1 MKLKLIMTWNI
12 LPNHEQEYFDFLVR
26 KFVPNMNRLG
36 FDLSD
41 AWATIYG
48 DRPQVM
54 VTALLPGEIEAEERM
69 NSDEWNQLIDRLQEF
84 VTDFEEKLVPARN
97 EFQL

>member
-12 LPNHEQEYFDFLVR
+12 RSNHEQEYFDFLVR

-41 AWATIYG
+41 AWATVYG

-54 VTALLPGEIEAEERM
+54 VTAQLPGEIEAEERM
-69 NSDEWNQLIDRLQEF
+69 NSDEWNQLVDRLQEY

>member
-36 FDLSD
+36 FELND
-41 AWATIYG
+41 AWATVYG

-54 VTALLPGEIEAEERM
+54 VTALLPVEAEAEERM
-69 NSDEWNQLIDRLQEF
+69 NSREWHDLLEKLQEY
-84 VTDFEEKLVPARN
+84 VLDFEDKLVPARN

>member
-36 FDLSD
+36 FELND
-41 AWATIYG
+41 AWATVYG

-54 VTALLPGEIEAEERM
+54 VTALLPGEAKAEERM
-69 NSDEWNQLIDRLQEF
+69 NSREWHDLLEKLQEY
-84 VTDFEEKLVPARN
+84 VLDFEDKLVPARN

>member
-36 FDLSD
+36 FELND
-41 AWATIYG
+41 A
-48 DRPQVM
+48 
-54 VTALLPGEIEAEERM
+54 
-69 NSDEWNQLIDRLQEF
+69 
-84 VTDFEEKLVPARN
+84 
-97 EFQL
+97 

>member
-36 FDLSD
+36 FELND
-41 AWATIYG
+41 AWATVYG

-54 VTALLPGEIEAEERM
+54 VTTLLPGEAEAEERM
-69 NSDEWNQLIDRLQEF
+69 NSREWHDLLEKLQEY
-84 VTDFEEKLVPARN
+84 VLDFEDKLVPARN

>member
-36 FDLSD
+36 FELND
-41 AWATIYG
+41 AWATVYG

-54 VTALLPGEIEAEERM
+54 VTALLPGEAEAEERM
-69 NSDEWNQLIDRLQEF
+69 NSREWHDLLEKLQEY
-84 VTDFEEKLVPARN
+84 VLDFEDKLVPARN